1 MTEIR
6 WLIVAADGRLYQS
19 VVAAE
24 VHAALH
30 KSLAGAKANKI
41 RWSPQSQQA
50 PEKQQDTPSEG
61 TPIGVPRRE
70 GKGREVK

>member
-41 RWSPQSQQA
+41 RCSPQSQQA
-50 PEKQQDTPSEG
+50 PEKQ
-61 TPIGVPRRE
+61 
-70 GKGREVK
+70 